1 MAKFYTDDRNVQ
13 ILVALLKAHGIR
25 KIVVSPGATNVALV
39 GSCQNDPWFEMYSC
53 VDERSAAYMACGLA
67 AESEEPVVI
76 TCTGATASRN
86 YFPGLTEAYYRK
98 LPILAVTFFPGY
110 HGIGNLVPQ
119 VIDRSVSPKD
129 TVRYKV
135 ELPPVKDEADF
146 KFAELKLNTAILE
159 LRRHGGSPVHVN
171 LENARK
177 KFTTKELPPVRVI
190 NRITRKSAFPA
201 IPNEAK
207 RIAVYICSHSSW
219 TESQIESLDAFC
231 QRNNAVVFCDHSSGY
246 KGKYRMMFSLVAAQ
260 DKYSS
265 ALCRPD
271 LLIHIGELSGDY
283 TTYSRMSGAKEVWRV
298 SEDGEVRDT
307 FGKLR
312 YIFEMDEQNFFDHY
326 TNNPVSPSVNVD
338 EYLQSCISEHSRLS
352 DKIPE
357 LPFSNVWIAQT
368 VAPRV
373 PEKSFL
379 HFGVSNTMRSWTF
392 FDVPRSVSTS
402 ANVGCRGI
410 DGVLSTLL
418 GGSLVNPS
426 ALHFGVLGDLTFFY
440 DMNALGN
447 RDVGKNLR
455 ILLVNNGRGT
465 EFRLYMHPGQQ
476 MLGNEADPYVA
487 AAGHFG
493 NQSPDLVKNYVTA
506 LGFEYLHAS
515 NKTEFAAVIDRFL
528 TPEITDQPMLLEV
541 FTDSQDESDALKT
554 LRNLEVEKVEQS
566 KDLTRRILGKR
577 GVQML
582 KKVLG
587 K

>member
-1 MAKFYTDDRNVQ
+1 MTKFYTDDRNVQ
-13 ILVALLKAHGIR
+13 ILISLLKAHGIR
-25 KIVVSPGATNVALV
+25 KIVASPGTTNMALV
-39 GSCQNDPWFEMYSC
+39 GSCQRDSWFEMYSC

-67 AESEEPVVI
+67 AESEEPVVL

-98 LPILAVTFFPGY
+98 LPILAMTFFDSY

-119 VIDRSVSPKD
+119 MIDRSVSPKD

-159 LRRHGGSPVHVN
+159 LRRNGGGPVHVN
-171 LENARK
+171 MENAKK

-190 NRITRKSAFPA
+190 NRITRKSNFPA
-201 IPNEAK
+201 IPHEAK
-207 RIAVYICSHSSW
+207 RIAVYICSHFSW
-219 TESQIESLDAFC
+219 SESQTESLDAFC

-260 DKYSS
+260 DKFNSP
-265 ALCRPD
+265 LCRPD
-271 LLIHIGELSGDY
+271 VLIHIGEMTGDY
-283 TTYSRMSGAKEVWRV
+283 TTYGRMKSSKEVWRV
-298 SEDGEVRDT
+298 NGDGEVRDT

-312 YIFEMDEQNFFDHY
+312 YIFEMDEQDFFDYY
-326 TNNPVSPSVNVD
+326 TNNPVSPSVKTD
-338 EYLQSCISEHSRLS
+338 EYLQSCISEHIRISA
-352 DKIPE
+352 KIPE
-357 LPFSNVWIAQT
+357 LPFSNVWIAQA
-368 VAPRV
+368 VAPRI
-373 PEKSFL
+373 PEKSFF
-379 HFGVSNTMRSWTF
+379 HFGVSNSMRSWTF

-402 ANVGCRGI
+402 ANVGGRGI
-410 DGVLSTLL
+410 DGMLSSLI
-418 GGSLVNPS
+418 GASLVNVN

-447 RDVGKNLR
+447 RHVGKNLR

-465 EFRLYMHPGQQ
+465 EFRLYMHPGQTL
-476 MLGNEADPYVA
+476 LGNEADSYVA

-541 FTDSQDESDALKT
+541 FTDSQDESDAVET
-554 LRNLEVEKVEQS
+554 LRNLEILKTTQS
-566 KDLTRRILGKR
+566 KDFTRRILGKR
-577 GVQML
+577 GVQAL